1 MSIAIIKEASGF
13 ILHTDYTTKT
23 QNQAISGL
31 ELNIGDELSI
41 TSRAKCVIEYNT
53 GATFTFQGETK
64 KYIINEADAGE
75 GETTELKADNDIVI
89 ASGVVKEDEEIRTNT
104 MVEDNEDKDEYFESL
119 KKTIKEVDNSLI
131 PIPRVVGAREG
142 LDDGSLEVYPADN
155 ETIEGDSLFIE
166 YEDKD
171 GNSQSV
177 AYIKVGKDLW
187 EKKLYPIV
195 ACFPNRSTSGAIMI
209 KPGEIGNNT
218 EVMVSIIKATGAA
231 GEIARAIVLDKDYV
245 ADEKPASTNEEELE
259 NEIYEEDKSLVED
272 SSNEEDESDNEP
284 DDDDLDDEANSDE
297 DDETTSDDE
306 EPSFSFTSSSEV
318 KTPDS
323 KSYTPNEDDELT
335 PADEKYREQ
344 RAVRQDSDY
353 EIILEDEENNE
364 GDRYI
369 IIYLLD
375 GTQKRVTYVKNN
387 KGMWVLEEEDAEGVF
402 SDSKEVRSTITYYFE
417 GLVLQNLIYEPYRE
431 QEIDLEPIGDDGDID
446 YKELDEFY
454 TLKGTFNKNRARIG
468 HINGQVFVGSK
479 STPLK
484 FMTTDP
490 IFYTFEAKIPKEH
503 LLGNDLFKIEINY
516 DIDDEV
522 DVNMAE
528 REEAFFLINYEEE
541 KEVAP
546 SKPDI
551 KEEEK
556 VEVKEPEPTKE
567 EEPKQDES
575 EQRADKKEVNPEDF
589 ADLSAQTMNQE
600 ITLKGAP
607 NNGLILLFIDVEGS
621 MPRVYSIEEG
631 VIRSGEDD
639 IGNIDGDAAN
649 FIIRDMLV
657 YPNSKITIRSQF
669 YAA

>member
-13 ILHTDYTTKT
+13 ILHENYITKT

-31 ELNIGDELSI
+31 ELNIGDILSI
-41 TSRAKCVIEYNT
+41 TSKAKCVIEYNT

-75 GETTELKADNDIVI
+75 GETTEIKADNDIVI

-119 KKTIKEVDNSLI
+119 KKSIKEVDNSLI

-142 LDDGSLEVYPADN
+142 LDDGRLEIYPSDN

-171 GNSQSV
+171 GNSKSV
-177 AYIKVGKDLW
+177 IYEKVGKNLW
-187 EKKLYPIV
+187 EKKPHPIV
-195 ACFPNRSTSGAIMI
+195 PCFPNRSTDGVISI
-209 KPGEIGNNT
+209 KSGEIGNNT

-245 ADEKPASTNEEELE
+245 TEEKPVSTNEEELE
-259 NEIYEEDKSLVED
+259 KEIYEEDKSLVED
-272 SSNEEDESDNEP
+272 SSNEEEETDSEP
-284 DDDDLDDEANSDE
+284 DED

-306 EPSFSFTSSSEV
+306 EQ
-318 KTPDS
+318 TPDS

-335 PADEKYREQ
+335 LADEKYREQ
-344 RAVRQDSDY
+344 RVVRQDSDY

-369 IIYLLD
+369 IIYLLN
-375 GTQKRVTYVKNN
+375 GTQKRVTYIKNN

-484 FMTTDP
+484 FITTNP
-490 IFYTFEAKIPKEH
+490 LFYTFEAKIPKEH

-541 KEVAP
+541 VAP

-556 VEVKEPEPTKE
+556 VEAKEPEPTKK

-639 IGNIDGDAAN
+639 IGNIDGDVAN

>member
-23 QNQAISGL
+23 QNQAITGL

-89 ASGVVKEDEEIRTNT
+89 ASGVVKEEEEIRTNT

-119 KKTIKEVDNSLI
+119 KESIKEVDNSLI

-142 LDDGSLEVYPADN
+142 LDDGRLEIYPADN

-171 GNSQSV
+171 GNSKSV
-177 AYIKVGKDLW
+177 IYEKVGKNLW
-187 EKKLYPIV
+187 EKKPHPIV
-195 ACFPNRSTSGAIMI
+195 PCFPNRSTDGVISI
-209 KPGEIGNNT
+209 KSGEIGNNT
-218 EVMVSIIKATGAA
+218 EVMVSIIKATGTA
-231 GEIARAIVLDKDYV
+231 GEIARAIVLDKEYA
-245 ADEKPASTNEEELE
+245 ADEKSTSTNEEELE
-259 NEIYEEDKSLVED
+259 KEIYEEDKSLVED
-272 SSNEEDESDNEP
+272 SSNEEDESDSEP
-284 DDDDLDDEANSDE
+284 DDDNLDDEDE

-306 EPSFSFTSSSEV
+306 EQ
-318 KTPDS
+318 TPVS
-323 KSYTPNEDDELT
+323 KSYTPNESDELT

-369 IIYLLD
+369 IIYLLN
-375 GTQKRVTYVKNN
+375 GTQKRVTYVKSN

-541 KEVAP
+541 KVAP

-556 VEVKEPEPTKE
+556 VEIKEPEPTKE

-639 IGNIDGDAAN
+639 IGNIDGDVAN

-657 YPNSKITIRSQF
+657 YPNSKITIKSQF

>member
-1 MSIAIIKEASGF
+1 MAIAILKEASGF

-75 GETTELKADNDIVI
+75 GETTELKANNDIVI

-142 LDDGSLEVYPADN
+142 LTDGSLEIYPADN

-166 YEDKD
+166 YEDKE

-187 EKKLYPIV
+187 EKKLHPIV

-245 ADEKPASTNEEELE
+245 AEEKPASTNEEELE
-259 NEIYEEDKSLVED
+259 KEIHEEDKSLVED
-272 SSNEEDESDNEP
+272 SSNEEELDSEP
-284 DDDDLDDEANSDE
+284 DEDDDLDDEDNSDE
-297 DDETTSDDE
+297 DDDETTSDDE
-306 EPSFSFTSSSEV
+306 EQA
-318 KTPDS
+318 PDS

-541 KEVAP
+541 KVAP
-546 SKPDI
+546 SKSEI

-556 VEVKEPEPTKE
+556 VKEPEPTKE
-567 EEPKQDES
+567 EEAKPQEEP
-575 EQRADKKEVNPEDF
+575 EQNAPQKETNPEDF
-589 ADLSAQTMNQE
+589 AHLSEETINQE

-639 IGNIDGDAAN
+639 IGNIDGDVAN

-657 YPNSKITIRSQF
+657 YPNSKITIKSQF

>member
-13 ILHTDYTTKT
+13 ILHENYITKT
-23 QNQAISGL
+23 QNQAITGL
-31 ELNIGDELSI
+31 ELNIGDILSI
-41 TSRAKCVIEYNT
+41 TSKAKCVIEYNT

-119 KKTIKEVDNSLI
+119 KKSIKEVDNSLI

-142 LDDGSLEVYPADN
+142 LDDGRLEIYPADN
-155 ETIEGDSLFIE
+155 ETTEGDSLFIE

-177 AYIKVGKDLW
+177 AYVKVGKNLW
-187 EKKLYPIV
+187 EKKAYPIV
-195 ACFPNRSTSGAIMI
+195 ACFPNRSTDGVISI
-209 KPGEIGNNT
+209 KSGEIGNNT

-245 ADEKPASTNEEELE
+245 ADKKPTSTNEKELE
-259 NEIYEEDKSLVED
+259 KEIYKEDKSLVED
-272 SSNEEDESDNEP
+272 SSNEEDESDSEP
-284 DDDDLDDEANSDE
+284 DDDLDDEDE

-306 EPSFSFTSSSEV
+306 EQ
-318 KTPDS
+318 TPDS
-323 KSYTPNEDDELT
+323 ESYTPKEDDELT

-369 IIYLLD
+369 IIYLLN
-375 GTQKRVTYVKNN
+375 GAQKRVTYVKNN

-454 TLKGTFNKNRARIG
+454 TLKGTFNKNRARID

-490 IFYTFEAKIPKEH
+490 IFYTFEAKIAKEH

-541 KEVAP
+541 VAP

-556 VEVKEPEPTKE
+556 VEAKEPEPAKE
-567 EEPKQDES
+567 EEPKSQEP
-575 EQRADKKEVNPEDF
+575 EQNAPQKETNPEDF
-589 ADLSAQTMNQE
+589 ADLSEETINQE

-607 NNGLILLFIDVEGS
+607 NNGLILLFIDMEGS

-639 IGNIDGDAAN
+639 IGNIDGDVAN

>member
-23 QNQAISGL
+23 QNQAITGL

-89 ASGVVKEDEEIRTNT
+89 ASGVIKEDEEIRTNT

-119 KKTIKEVDNSLI
+119 KKSIKEVDNSLI

-142 LDDGSLEVYPADN
+142 LTDGSLEIYPADN

-259 NEIYEEDKSLVED
+259 KEIYEEDKSLVED
-272 SSNEEDESDNEP
+272 SSNEEYESDSEP
-284 DDDDLDDEANSDE
+284 DDDDLDDEDNSDE
-297 DDETTSDDE
+297 DDDETTSDDE
-306 EPSFSFTSSSEV
+306 EQ
-318 KTPDS
+318 TPDDE
-323 KSYTPNEDDELT
+323 SYTPNEDDELT

-375 GTQKRVTYVKNN
+375 GTQKRVTYIKNN
-387 KGMWVLEEEDAEGVF
+387 KGMWVLEEEDSEGVF

-528 REEAFFLINYEEE
+528 REEAFFLINYEKE
-541 KEVAP
+541 KEEVA
-546 SKPDI
+546 STKPDI

-556 VEVKEPEPTKE
+556 VEAKEPEPTKE
-567 EEPKQDES
+567 EEPKQEEP
-575 EQRADKKEVNPEDF
+575 EQNTSKQEVNPEDF
-589 ADLSAQTMNQE
+589 AHLSEETINQE

-607 NNGLILLFIDVEGS
+607 NNGLILLFIDMEGS

-639 IGNIDGDAAN
+639 IGNIDGDVAN
-649 FIIRDMLV
+649 FIIKDMLV
-657 YPNSKITIRSQF
+657 YPNSKITIKSQF

>member
-23 QNQAISGL
+23 QNQAITGL

-75 GETTELKADNDIVI
+75 GDTTELKADNDIVI
-89 ASGVVKEDEEIRTNT
+89 ASGVIKEDEEIRTNT

-119 KKTIKEVDNSLI
+119 KESIKEVDNSLI

-142 LDDGSLEVYPADN
+142 LDDGRLEIYPADN

-171 GNSQSV
+171 GNSKSV
-177 AYIKVGKDLW
+177 IYEKVGKNLW
-187 EKKLYPIV
+187 EKKPHPIV
-195 ACFPNRSTSGAIMI
+195 PCFPNRSTDGVISI
-209 KPGEIGNNT
+209 KSGEIGNNT

-245 ADEKPASTNEEELE
+245 TEEKPASTNEEELE

-272 SSNEEDESDNEP
+272 SSNEEDELDSEP
-284 DDDDLDDEANSDE
+284 DEDDDLDDEDNSDE
-297 DDETTSDDE
+297 DDDETTSDDE
-306 EPSFSFTSSSEV
+306 DQA
-318 KTPDS
+318 PDS
-323 KSYTPNEDDELT
+323 KSNTPNEDNDELT
-335 PADEKYREQ
+335 PSDEKYREQ

-417 GLVLQNLIYEPYRE
+417 GLELKDLIYEPYRE

-454 TLKGTFNKNRARIG
+454 ILKGTFNKNRARIG

-479 STPLK
+479 STTLK

-541 KEVAP
+541 KEEAP

-556 VEVKEPEPTKE
+556 VEEPEPIRE
-567 EEPKQDES
+567 EESKQDES
-575 EQRADKKEVNPEDF
+575 EQSAPQKEINPEDF
-589 ADLSAQTMNQE
+589 ADLSEQTMNQE

-607 NNGLILLFIDVEGS
+607 NNGLILLFIDMEGS

-639 IGNIDGDAAN
+639 IGNIDGDVAN

>member
-13 ILHTDYTTKT
+13 ILHTDYTTKR
-23 QNQAISGL
+23 QNQAITGL

-89 ASGVVKEDEEIRTNT
+89 ASGVVKEEEEIRTNT

-131 PIPRVVGAREG
+131 PIPRVVGAIEG
-142 LDDGSLEVYPADN
+142 LDDGRLEIYPVDN

-177 AYIKVGKDLW
+177 AYVKVGKNLW
-187 EKKLYPIV
+187 EKKAYPIV
-195 ACFPNRSTSGAIMI
+195 ACFPNRSTDGVIAV

-231 GEIARAIVLDKDYV
+231 GEIARAIVLDKEY
-245 ADEKPASTNEEELE
+245 AAEEKPASTNEEELE
-259 NEIYEEDKSLVED
+259 KEIYEEDKSLVEN
-272 SSNEEDESDNEP
+272 SSNEKELDSEP
-284 DDDDLDDEANSDE
+284 DDDDLDDEDNSDE

-306 EPSFSFTSSSEV
+306 EQ
-318 KTPDS
+318 TPDS

-490 IFYTFEAKIPKEH
+490 IFYTFEAKIAKEH

-541 KEVAP
+541 KEEAP

-556 VEVKEPEPTKE
+556 VKEPEPTKE
-567 EEPKQDES
+567 EETKSQEP
-575 EQRADKKEVNPEDF
+575 EQNAPQKDINPEDF
-589 ADLSAQTMNQE
+589 AHLSEETINQE

-607 NNGLILLFIDVEGS
+607 NNGLILLFIDMEGS

-639 IGNIDGDAAN
+639 IGNIDGDVAN

>member
-13 ILHTDYTTKT
+13 ILHTDYTTKR
-23 QNQAISGL
+23 QNQAITGL

-89 ASGVVKEDEEIRTNT
+89 ASGVIKEDEEIRTNT

-142 LDDGSLEVYPADN
+142 LDDGRLEIYPADN

-177 AYIKVGKDLW
+177 AYVKVGKNLW
-187 EKKLYPIV
+187 EKKAYPIV
-195 ACFPNRSTSGAIMI
+195 ACFPNRSTDGVIAV

-272 SSNEEDESDNEP
+272 SSNEEDEPDSEP
-284 DDDDLDDEANSDE
+284 DDDLDDED
-297 DDETTSDDE
+297 
-306 EPSFSFTSSSEV
+306 
-318 KTPDS
+318 
-323 KSYTPNEDDELT
+323 EDDELT
-335 PADEKYREQ
+335 PVDEKYREQ

-369 IIYLLD
+369 IIYLLN

-468 HINGQVFVGSK
+468 HINGQVFVNSK

-503 LLGNDLFKIEINY
+503 LLSNDLFKIEINY

-541 KEVAP
+541 KEEAP

-556 VEVKEPEPTKE
+556 VKEPEPTKE
-567 EEPKQDES
+567 EETKSQEP
-575 EQRADKKEVNPEDF
+575 EQNAPQKDINPEDF
-589 ADLSAQTMNQE
+589 ADLSEKTMNQE

-607 NNGLILLFIDVEGS
+607 NNGLILLFIDMEGS

-639 IGNIDGDAAN
+639 IGNIDGDVAN

-657 YPNSKITIRSQF
+657 YPNSKITIKSQF

>member
-23 QNQAISGL
+23 QNQAITGL

-89 ASGVVKEDEEIRTNT
+89 ASGVVKEEEEIRTNT

-119 KKTIKEVDNSLI
+119 KESIKEVDNSLI

-142 LDDGSLEVYPADN
+142 LTDGSLEIYPADN

-166 YEDKD
+166 YEDKE

-245 ADEKPASTNEEELE
+245 TKEKPASTNEEELE

-272 SSNEEDESDNEP
+272 SSNEEYESDSEP
-284 DDDDLDDEANSDE
+284 DED

-306 EPSFSFTSSSEV
+306 EQ
-318 KTPDS
+318 TPDS
-323 KSYTPNEDDELT
+323 ESNTPKEDDELT

-369 IIYLLD
+369 IIYLLN

-387 KGMWVLEEEDAEGVF
+387 RGMWVLEEEDAEGVF
-402 SDSKEVRSTITYYFE
+402 SDSKEIRSTITYYFE

-490 IFYTFEAKIPKEH
+490 IFYTFEAKIAKEH

-541 KEVAP
+541 KEEAP

-556 VEVKEPEPTKE
+556 VKEPEPTKE
-567 EEPKQDES
+567 EETKSQEP
-575 EQRADKKEVNPEDF
+575 EQNAPQKDINPEDF
-589 ADLSAQTMNQE
+589 AHLSEETINQE

-607 NNGLILLFIDVEGS
+607 NNGLILLFIDMEGS

-639 IGNIDGDAAN
+639 IGNIDGDVAN

-657 YPNSKITIRSQF
+657 YPNSKITIKSQF

>member
-104 MVEDNEDKDEYFESL
+104 MVEDNKDKDEYFESL
-119 KKTIKEVDNSLI
+119 KESIKEVDNSLI

-142 LDDGSLEVYPADN
+142 LDDGRLEIYPADN

-171 GNSQSV
+171 GNSKSV
-177 AYIKVGKDLW
+177 IYEKVGKNLW
-187 EKKLYPIV
+187 EKKPHPIV
-195 ACFPNRSTSGAIMI
+195 PCFPNRSTDGVISI
-209 KPGEIGNNT
+209 KSGEIGNNT

-245 ADEKPASTNEEELE
+245 TEKKPASTNEEELE
-259 NEIYEEDKSLVED
+259 KEIYEEDKSLVED
-272 SSNEEDESDNEP
+272 SSNEEDESDIEP
-284 DDDDLDDEANSDE
+284 DKDDDLDDEDNSDE
-297 DDETTSDDE
+297 DDETASDDE
-306 EPSFSFTSSSEV
+306 EQTPGSESN
-318 KTPDS
+318 TP
-323 KSYTPNEDDELT
+323 KEDDELT

-369 IIYLLD
+369 IIYLLN

-454 TLKGTFNKNRARIG
+454 TLKGTFNKNRARID

-484 FMTTDP
+484 FMTTNP
-490 IFYTFEAKIPKEH
+490 LFYTFEAKIPKEH

-541 KEVAP
+541 KEEAP

-556 VEVKEPEPTKE
+556 VKEPEPTKE
-567 EEPKQDES
+567 EETKSQEP
-575 EQRADKKEVNPEDF
+575 EQNAPQKDINPEDF
-589 ADLSAQTMNQE
+589 ADLSEKTMNQE

-607 NNGLILLFIDVEGS
+607 NNGLILLFIDMEGS

-639 IGNIDGDAAN
+639 IGNIDGDVAN

-657 YPNSKITIRSQF
+657 YPNSKITIKSQF
-669 YAA
+669 FAA

>member
-23 QNQAISGL
+23 QNQAITGL

-89 ASGVVKEDEEIRTNT
+89 ASGVVKEEEEIRTNT

-142 LDDGSLEVYPADN
+142 LDDGRLEIYPADN

-171 GNSQSV
+171 GNSKSV
-177 AYIKVGKDLW
+177 IYEKVGKNLW
-187 EKKLYPIV
+187 EKKPHPIV
-195 ACFPNRSTSGAIMI
+195 PCFPNRSTDGVISI
-209 KPGEIGNNT
+209 KSGEIGNNT

-245 ADEKPASTNEEELE
+245 ADEKSTSTNEEELE
-259 NEIYEEDKSLVED
+259 KEIYEEDKSLVED
-272 SSNEEDESDNEP
+272 SSSEEDESDSEP
-284 DDDDLDDEANSDE
+284 DDDLGDEDNSDE
-297 DDETTSDDE
+297 DDETTSDE
-306 EPSFSFTSSSEV
+306 EEQ
-318 KTPDS
+318 TPDS
-323 KSYTPNEDDELT
+323 KSYTPNEYDELT

-454 TLKGTFNKNRARIG
+454 TLKGTFNKNRARID

-490 IFYTFEAKIPKEH
+490 IFYTFEAKIPKEC

-541 KEVAP
+541 KVAP
-546 SKPDI
+546 SKPEI

-556 VEVKEPEPTKE
+556 VEAKEPEPVKE

-575 EQRADKKEVNPEDF
+575 EQRADKKEINPEDF

-639 IGNIDGDAAN
+639 IGNIDGDVAN

-657 YPNSKITIRSQF
+657 YPNSKITIKSQF

>member
-23 QNQAISGL
+23 QNQAITGL

-89 ASGVVKEDEEIRTNT
+89 ASGVVKEEEEIRTNT

-119 KKTIKEVDNSLI
+119 KKSIKEVDNSLI

-142 LDDGSLEVYPADN
+142 LDDGRLEIYPADN

-171 GNSQSV
+171 GNSKSV
-177 AYIKVGKDLW
+177 IYEKVGKNLW
-187 EKKLYPIV
+187 EKKPHPIV
-195 ACFPNRSTSGAIMI
+195 PCFPNRSTDGVISI
-209 KPGEIGNNT
+209 KSGEIGNNT

-231 GEIARAIVLDKDYV
+231 GEIARAIVFDKDYV
-245 ADEKPASTNEEELE
+245 TEEKPTSTNEEELE

-272 SSNEEDESDNEP
+272 NSNEEELDSEP
-284 DDDDLDDEANSDE
+284 DEDNDLDDEDNSDE

-306 EPSFSFTSSSEV
+306 EQ
-318 KTPDS
+318 TPVS
-323 KSYTPNEDDELT
+323 KSYTPNESDELT

-541 KEVAP
+541 VAP

-556 VEVKEPEPTKE
+556 VKEPEPTKE
-567 EEPKQDES
+567 EEPKQEES

-589 ADLSAQTMNQE
+589 ADLSAQTTNQE

-639 IGNIDGDAAN
+639 IGNIDGDVAN

>member
-13 ILHTDYTTKT
+13 ILHENYTTKT

-41 TSRAKCVIEYNT
+41 TSKAKCVIEYNT

-142 LDDGSLEVYPADN
+142 LDDGRLEIYPADN

-166 YEDKD
+166 YEDKE
-171 GNSQSV
+171 GNSKSV
-177 AYIKVGKDLW
+177 IYEKVGKNLW
-187 EKKLYPIV
+187 EKKPHPIV
-195 ACFPNRSTSGAIMI
+195 PCFPSRSTDGVISI
-209 KPGEIGNNT
+209 KSGEIGNNT

-245 ADEKPASTNEEELE
+245 ADEKSTSTNEEELE
-259 NEIYEEDKSLVED
+259 KEIYEEDKSLVED
-272 SSNEEDESDNEP
+272 SSNEEELDSELDEGDE
-284 DDDDLDDEANSDE
+284 DDEDNSDE
-297 DDETTSDDE
+297 DDDETTSDDE
-306 EPSFSFTSSSEV
+306 EQTPSSE
-318 KTPDS
+318 
-323 KSYTPNEDDELT
+323 SYTPNEDDELT

-454 TLKGTFNKNRARIG
+454 TLKGTFNKNRARID
-468 HINGQVFVGSK
+468 HINGQVFVGQK
-479 STPLK
+479 STTLK
-484 FMTTDP
+484 FMATDP

-541 KEVAP
+541 VAP

-556 VEVKEPEPTKE
+556 VEAKEPEPTKE

-589 ADLSAQTMNQE
+589 VDLSAQTMNQE

-639 IGNIDGDAAN
+639 IGNIDGDVAN

>member
-75 GETTELKADNDIVI
+75 GEATELKADNDIVI
-89 ASGVVKEDEEIRTNT
+89 ASGVIKEDEEIRTNT

-119 KKTIKEVDNSLI
+119 KKSIKEVDNSLI

-142 LDDGSLEVYPADN
+142 LDDGRLEIYPADN

-171 GNSQSV
+171 GNSKSV
-177 AYIKVGKDLW
+177 IYEKVGKNLW
-187 EKKLYPIV
+187 EKKPHPIV
-195 ACFPNRSTSGAIMI
+195 PCFPNRSTDGVISI
-209 KPGEIGNNT
+209 KSGEIGNNT

-245 ADEKPASTNEEELE
+245 TEEKPASANEEELE
-259 NEIYEEDKSLVED
+259 KEIYEEDKSLVED
-272 SSNEEDESDNEP
+272 SSNEEELDSEP
-284 DDDDLDDEANSDE
+284 DDDDLDDEDE

-306 EPSFSFTSSSEV
+306 EQ
-318 KTPDS
+318 TPVS
-323 KSYTPNEDDELT
+323 KSYTPNESDELT
-335 PADEKYREQ
+335 PSDEKYREQ

-431 QEIDLEPIGDDGDID
+431 QEIDLEPIGDDGDIN

-454 TLKGTFNKNRARIG
+454 TLKGTFNKNRARID
-468 HINGQVFVGSK
+468 HINGQVFVGQK

-541 KEVAP
+541 VAP

-556 VEVKEPEPTKE
+556 VEEPEPTKE
-567 EEPKQDES
+567 EEPKQEEP
-575 EQRADKKEVNPEDF
+575 EQNTPKQEVNPEDF

-639 IGNIDGDAAN
+639 IGNIDGDVAN

>member
-23 QNQAISGL
+23 QNQAITGL

-89 ASGVVKEDEEIRTNT
+89 ASGVIKEDEEIRTNT

-119 KKTIKEVDNSLI
+119 KKSIKEVDNSLI
-131 PIPRVVGAREG
+131 PIPKVVGAREG
-142 LDDGSLEVYPADN
+142 LDDGRLEIYPADN

-171 GNSQSV
+171 GNSKSV
-177 AYIKVGKDLW
+177 IYEKVGKNLW
-187 EKKLYPIV
+187 EKKPHPIV
-195 ACFPNRSTSGAIMI
+195 PCFPNRSTDGVISI
-209 KPGEIGNNT
+209 KSGEIGNNT

-245 ADEKPASTNEEELE
+245 ADEKSTSTNEEELE
-259 NEIYEEDKSLVED
+259 KKIYEEDKSLVED
-272 SSNEEDESDNEP
+272 SYNEEDLDSEP
-284 DDDDLDDEANSDE
+284 DEDDDLDDEDNSDE
-297 DDETTSDDE
+297 DDDETTSDDE
-306 EPSFSFTSSSEV
+306 EQA
-318 KTPDS
+318 PDS
-323 KSYTPNEDDELT
+323 ESYTPNEDDELT

-484 FMTTDP
+484 FMTINP

-541 KEVAP
+541 VAP

-556 VEVKEPEPTKE
+556 VEAKEPEPAKE
-567 EEPKQDES
+567 EEPKQEES
-575 EQRADKKEVNPEDF
+575 EQRADKKEVNPDDF

-639 IGNIDGDAAN
+639 IGNIDGDVAN

-657 YPNSKITIRSQF
+657 YPNSKITIRSKF

>member
-23 QNQAISGL
+23 QNQAITGL

-75 GETTELKADNDIVI
+75 GDTTELKADNDIVI
-89 ASGVVKEDEEIRTNT
+89 ASGVIKEDEEIRTNT

-119 KKTIKEVDNSLI
+119 KESIKEVDNSLI
-131 PIPRVVGAREG
+131 PIPRIVGAREG
-142 LDDGSLEVYPADN
+142 LDDGRLEIYPADN

-171 GNSQSV
+171 GNSKSV
-177 AYIKVGKDLW
+177 IYEKVGKNLW
-187 EKKLYPIV
+187 EKKAYPIV
-195 ACFPNRSTSGAIMI
+195 ACFPNRSSDGVITV

-245 ADEKPASTNEEELE
+245 TEEKQTSTNEEALE
-259 NEIYEEDKSLVED
+259 KEIYEEDKSLVED
-272 SSNEEDESDNEP
+272 SSSKEDESDSEP
-284 DDDDLDDEANSDE
+284 DDDLDDEDE

-306 EPSFSFTSSSEV
+306 EQ
-318 KTPDS
+318 TPDS
-323 KSYTPNEDDELT
+323 KSYTPNDSDELT
-335 PADEKYREQ
+335 PSDEKYIEQ

-387 KGMWVLEEEDAEGVF
+387 RGMWVLEEEDAEGVF

-468 HINGQVFVGSK
+468 HINGQVFVGQK

-484 FMTTDP
+484 FMTTNP

-541 KEVAP
+541 VAP
-546 SKPDI
+546 SKPDT

-556 VEVKEPEPTKE
+556 VEAKEQEPAKE
-567 EEPKQDES
+567 EEPKQEES

-639 IGNIDGDAAN
+639 IGNIDGDVAN

-657 YPNSKITIRSQF
+657 YPNSKITIKSQF

>member
-23 QNQAISGL
+23 QNQAITGL

-89 ASGVVKEDEEIRTNT
+89 ASGVIKEEEEIRTNT

-119 KKTIKEVDNSLI
+119 KKSIKEVDNSLI

-142 LDDGSLEVYPADN
+142 LDDGRLEIYPADN

-171 GNSQSV
+171 GNSKSV
-177 AYIKVGKDLW
+177 IYEKVGKNLW
-187 EKKLYPIV
+187 EKKPHPIV
-195 ACFPNRSTSGAIMI
+195 PCFPNRSTDGVISI
-209 KPGEIGNNT
+209 KSGEIGNNT

-245 ADEKPASTNEEELE
+245 ADEKPTSTNEEELE
-259 NEIYEEDKSLVED
+259 KEIYEEDKSLVED

-284 DDDDLDDEANSDE
+284 DEDADLN

-306 EPSFSFTSSSEV
+306 EQA
-318 KTPDS
+318 PDS

-490 IFYTFEAKIPKEH
+490 LFYTFEAKIPKEH

-541 KEVAP
+541 VAP

-556 VEVKEPEPTKE
+556 VEEPEPTKE

-589 ADLSAQTMNQE
+589 ADLPAQTMNQE

-639 IGNIDGDAAN
+639 IGNIDGDVAN

>member
-13 ILHTDYTTKT
+13 ILHENYTTKT

-41 TSRAKCVIEYNT
+41 TSKAKCVIEYNT

-89 ASGVVKEDEEIRTNT
+89 ASGIVKEEEEIRTNT

-119 KKTIKEVDNSLI
+119 KKSIKEVDNSLI

-142 LDDGSLEVYPADN
+142 LTDGSLEIYPADN

-177 AYIKVGKDLW
+177 AYVKVGKNLW
-187 EKKLYPIV
+187 EKKAYPIV
-195 ACFPNRSTSGAIMI
+195 ACFPNRSTDGVIAV

-245 ADEKPASTNEEELE
+245 ADEKSTSTNEEELE
-259 NEIYEEDKSLVED
+259 KEIYEEDKSLVED
-272 SSNEEDESDNEP
+272 NSNEEELDSEP
-284 DDDDLDDEANSDE
+284 DEDNDLDDEDNSDE

-306 EPSFSFTSSSEV
+306 EQ
-318 KTPDS
+318 TPGS
-323 KSYTPNEDDELT
+323 KSNTPNEDDELT
-335 PADEKYREQ
+335 PTDEKYREQ
-344 RAVRQDSDY
+344 MAVRQDSDY

-484 FMTTDP
+484 FMATDP

-503 LLGNDLFKIEINY
+503 LLDNDLFKIEINY

-528 REEAFFLINYEEE
+528 REEAFFLINYE

-556 VEVKEPEPTKE
+556 VEAKEPEPTKE
-567 EEPKQDES
+567 EEPKQEEP
-575 EQRADKKEVNPEDF
+575 EQNTSKQEVNPEDF

-621 MPRVYSIEEG
+621 VPRVYSIEEG
-631 VIRSGEDD
+631 VIRSGEDY
-639 IGNIDGDAAN
+639 IGNIDGDVAN

>member
-1 MSIAIIKEASGF
+1 MAIAILKEASGF
-13 ILHTDYTTKT
+13 ILHENYITKT
-23 QNQAISGL
+23 QNQAITGL
-31 ELNIGDELSI
+31 ELNIGDILSI
-41 TSRAKCVIEYNT
+41 TSKAKCVIEYNT

-89 ASGVVKEDEEIRTNT
+89 ASGVIKEDEEIRTNT

-119 KKTIKEVDNSLI
+119 KKTIKEVDHSLI

-142 LDDGSLEVYPADN
+142 LDDGRLEIYPADN

-166 YEDKD
+166 YEARD
-171 GNSQSV
+171 GNSKSV
-177 AYIKVGKDLW
+177 IYEKVGKNLW
-187 EKKLYPIV
+187 EKKPHPIV
-195 ACFPNRSTSGAIMI
+195 PCFPNRSTDGVISI
-209 KPGEIGNNT
+209 KSGEIGNNT

-284 DDDDLDDEANSDE
+284 DDDDLDDEDNSDE

-306 EPSFSFTSSSEV
+306 EQ
-318 KTPDS
+318 TPDS
-323 KSYTPNEDDELT
+323 ESYTPNESDELT
-335 PADEKYREQ
+335 PTDEKYKEQ

-454 TLKGTFNKNRARIG
+454 ILKGTFNKNRARIG
-468 HINGQVFVGSK
+468 HINGQVFVGQK

-541 KEVAP
+541 VAP

-556 VEVKEPEPTKE
+556 VEAKEPEPAKE
-567 EEPKQDES
+567 EEAKQEEP
-575 EQRADKKEVNPEDF
+575 EQNAPQKDINPEDF

-607 NNGLILLFIDVEGS
+607 NNGLILLFVDVEGS

-639 IGNIDGDAAN
+639 IGNIDGDVAN

-657 YPNSKITIRSQF
+657 YPNSKITIKSQF

>member
-23 QNQAISGL
+23 QNQAITGL

-89 ASGVVKEDEEIRTNT
+89 ASGVVKEEEEIRTNT

-119 KKTIKEVDNSLI
+119 KESIKEVDNSLI

-142 LDDGSLEVYPADN
+142 LDDGRLEIYPADN

-177 AYIKVGKDLW
+177 AYVKVGKNLW
-187 EKKLYPIV
+187 EKKAYPIV
-195 ACFPNRSTSGAIMI
+195 ACFPNRSTDGVIAV

-245 ADEKPASTNEEELE
+245 ADEKPASNNEEELE
-259 NEIYEEDKSLVED
+259 KEIYEEDKSLVED

-284 DDDDLDDEANSDE
+284 DEGEDNSDE
-297 DDETTSDDE
+297 DDEDNSDEDDDETTSDDE
-306 EPSFSFTSSSEV
+306 EQ
-318 KTPDS
+318 TPDS

-335 PADEKYREQ
+335 LADEKYREQ

-490 IFYTFEAKIPKEH
+490 IFYTFEAKIAKEH

-541 KEVAP
+541 VAP

-556 VEVKEPEPTKE
+556 VKEPEPTKE
-567 EEPKQDES
+567 EETKSQEP
-575 EQRADKKEVNPEDF
+575 EQNAPQKETNPEDF
-589 ADLSAQTMNQE
+589 AHLSEETINQE

-607 NNGLILLFIDVEGS
+607 NNGLILLFIDMEGS

-639 IGNIDGDAAN
+639 IGNIDGDVAN

-657 YPNSKITIRSQF
+657 YPNSKITIKSQF